1 MGEKIADSPQYKQLA
16 DQMLALGCLS
26 TFLPCLLS
34 KEQRREFKRMR
45 MELEELR
52 RLPDQFNELFLNR
65 GWVCYDSMNGE
76 LIKRCVKLGQ
86 AGDLDGA
93 EQEMV
98 NYYQEDI
105 RYLVLPLVNLPG
117 FKERYDLLTKA
128 LDDYSAGRYY
138 ACVPIFLMIAD
149 GAVNQVLKKNLG
161 LFADGQDLVLPDSVV
176 GHESGL
182 ASLVKALSVS
192 HKATNTGEIL
202 IPYRNGILHGMD
214 VNYDNVYV
222 ATKSLALLFTVAD
235 WIRDYLK
242 RLYKK
247 PVATEVESTKD
258 LLQSLKKERAMVDSW
273 LPRDLEGVDFTSY
286 EMDESSPEYRVCK
299 FWELYIKANYGMM
312 AKMLTDLSPASDG
325 KMAGSVRTCL
335 ENIKCKGFRIVK
347 IVDKAAAVSEV
358 YTVLSVMI
366 NDEIREIEVKARVL
380 YQEDK
385 VSCKPLARGD
395 SRGEWFI
402 LQSVLYEILNKVSEC
417 S

>member
-65 GWVCYDSMNGE
+65 GWVCYYSMNGE

-176 GHESGL
+176 GHKSGL

-242 RLYKK
+242 RL
-247 PVATEVESTKD
+247 
-258 LLQSLKKERAMVDSW
+258 
-273 LPRDLEGVDFTSY
+273 
-286 EMDESSPEYRVCK
+286 
-299 FWELYIKANYGMM
+299 
-312 AKMLTDLSPASDG
+312 
-325 KMAGSVRTCL
+325 
-335 ENIKCKGFRIVK
+335 
-347 IVDKAAAVSEV
+347 
-358 YTVLSVMI
+358 
-366 NDEIREIEVKARVL
+366 
-380 YQEDK
+380 
-385 VSCKPLARGD
+385 
-395 SRGEWFI
+395 
-402 LQSVLYEILNKVSEC
+402 
-417 S
+417 